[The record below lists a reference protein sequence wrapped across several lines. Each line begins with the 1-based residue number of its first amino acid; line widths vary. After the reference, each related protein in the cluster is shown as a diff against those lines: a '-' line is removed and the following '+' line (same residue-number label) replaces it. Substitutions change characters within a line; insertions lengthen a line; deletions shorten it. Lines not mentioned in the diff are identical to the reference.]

1 MPFTFAH
8 PAIVLPLYQLPKR
21 LVSLTALIIGSM
33 IPDFEYFI
41 RMKLIG
47 IYGHS
52 VGGLFWFD
60 LPLGLLIYFVY
71 QRLIKNTLIDHLPV
85 YLNGRFSAY
94 KSNTAGRVSVNSI
107 AIIAICLLIG
117 SASHLF
123 WDGFTH
129 KQRFFA
135 VHFPVFTST
144 ISVAGH
150 PVFVYKLLQ
159 HSSTV
164 LGFSIIGYAI
174 TRLPSGEATGRQNKG
189 RFWIC
194 VLAIMLAVLAIK
206 TIASF
211 NIWGS
216 QGGFPYGEIIVT
228 AISGFLLGLLLVCG
242 YMYTNKKG
250 PIAGAF

>member
-8 PAIVLPLYQLPKR
+8 PAIVLPLSRLPKR
-21 LVSLTALIIGSM
+21 MVSLTALIIGSM

-60 LPLGLLIYFVY
+60 LPLGLLVYFAY
-71 QRLIKNTLIDHLPV
+71 QRLVKNHLIDYLPAYLNRRFSTYKNTATGQL
-85 YLNGRFSAY
+85 
-94 KSNTAGRVSVNSI
+94 SVNNI
-107 AIIAICLLIG
+107 AIIMICLLMG
-117 SASHLF
+117 AASHIF

-135 VHFPVFTST
+135 AQFPVFTST
-144 ISVAGH
+144 INLAGH

-159 HSSTV
+159 HCSTV
-164 LGFSIIGYAI
+164 IGFGVIGYAI
-174 TRLPSGEATGRQNKG
+174 ARLPKGEATGQPNKA
-189 RFWIC
+189 RFWFS
-194 VLAIMLAVLAIK
+194 VLGVMLVVLAIK
-206 TIASF
+206 TIAYIKTW
-211 NIWGS
+211 NS
-216 QGGFPYGEIIVT
+216 QSEFPYGDIIVT
-228 AISGFLLGLLLVCG
+228 AISGTMLGLLIVCIFAR
-242 YMYTNKKG
+242 NKKG

>member
-8 PAIVLPLYQLPKR
+8 PAIVLPLNQLPKR
-21 LVSLTALIIGSM
+21 LVSLTALVIGSM
-33 IPDFEYFI
+33 MPDFEYFI

-52 VGGLFWFD
+52 ISGLFWFD
-60 LPLGLLIYFVY
+60 LPLGLLVFFAY
-71 QRLIKNTLIDHLPV
+71 QRLVKNTLIDHLPV
-85 YLNGRFSAY
+85 YLNCRFSAC
-94 KSNTAGRVSVNSI
+94 KSNTVVRVSVKSLV
-107 AIIAICLLIG
+107 IIALCLLIG

-135 VHFPVFTST
+135 AHFPVFTST
-144 ISVAGH
+144 ISIAGH
-150 PVFVYKLLQ
+150 PVFLYKLLQ

-164 LGFSIIGYAI
+164 LGFGIIGYAI
-174 TRLPSGEATGRQNKG
+174 TRLPRGEATGRQNKG
-189 RFWIC
+189 RFWIG

-206 TIASF
+206 TIAAF
-211 NIWGS
+211 NTWRS
-216 QGGFPYGEIIVT
+216 QNGFPYGEIIVT

-242 YMYTNKKG
+242 YMCINKKG